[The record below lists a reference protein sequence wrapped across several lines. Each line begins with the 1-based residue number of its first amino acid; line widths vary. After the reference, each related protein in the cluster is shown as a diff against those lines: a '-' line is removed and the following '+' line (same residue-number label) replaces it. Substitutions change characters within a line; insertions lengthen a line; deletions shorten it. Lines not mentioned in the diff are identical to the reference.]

1 MSENRLEMAVLG
13 LVPALMRLIFILMVI
28 PSFVPTAYSGS
39 AGKITGRIVDGE
51 TNAPIALV
59 NVLIEGSTMG
69 AATDINGNYTILDV
83 PPGTYTLRASCVGY
97 QPVLYEQVKVSIDL
111 TTTIDFKLTQSN
123 VTLNEQV
130 VVAQR
135 PPITKDLT
143 SSTAIVDASKISQ
156 LPVTEFSQVLNL
168 QAGVVGGSVR
178 GGRAGEVVYAID
190 GVPLTDVYDGSTVI
204 NVNPSTIQEMQFVS
218 GAFNAEYGRALSAYV
233 NIATKDGGD
242 KLRGSVTSYLG
253 GYASSHADIFPFIDR
268 MNLLNTKNLE
278 GTLSGPLSKDVL
290 SFFADARYNYD
301 GGWLY
306 GKRVFNPWDIT
317 IDNGSNQPLET
328 RYTIQ
333 ATGDSSIVP
342 MNWNQSIYLLG
353 KVTYKPFI
361 DFRLTYSYI
370 LDRADFRL
378 YNHLF
383 SYNPDGDFTYYDNA
397 NTNSLSLTHTLSST
411 TFYQA
416 SFSYFFKDYKYY
428 VYSDVHDPR
437 YTNVLLLSQQP
448 QEVPSF
454 FTGGTQNENFRRTT
468 GSYNFKIDFT
478 SQITPQHQVKIGV
491 DLTRY
496 SLTLDDFYLLQ
507 SDTLLPPS
515 LSHDPF
521 IATEVPSPTDPNE
534 NLSINQ
540 YTHAPMEFSA
550 YAQDKIEFKA
560 IIVNVGIRFDY
571 FSPDGQTLNDPA
583 DPDIYHPLEPQHIVD
598 PLSARETYWY
608 KRAPSSYAISPRLG
622 VSFPIT
628 DRGAIHFSFGHFF
641 QVPNFEYLYQ
651 NPGYKFGPGT
661 GNLGIAGNPALQPEQ
676 TISGEVGIQQA
687 ITDDIKFDLTGYFRD
702 IRNLTGTRADQI
714 VLYGGS
720 AQYSQYVNS
729 DFGFVKGITLSIDK
743 QLSDNWSAT
752 LDYTLQTAQGD
763 ASDPAAI
770 RNELA
775 SGIQP
780 EVQLIPLN
788 WDQRH
793 TLNVTLSYVAPADW
807 GFSVIAKYGSGFP
820 YTPMQSINISD
831 LLTNSELKPSSL
843 DVDLRAYKDFT
854 LGSYRV
860 SMFARVYNILDAL
873 NQLNVYND
881 SGTADFTE
889 EKYVQDQQHL
899 PAIVNTVDQYY
910 TDPNYY
916 SEPRKLEIGFSLF
929 FN

>member
-1 MSENRLEMAVLG
+1 MSFAAIGVSLLLVTVVWIAPDAV
-13 LVPALMRLIFILMVI
+13 A
-28 PSFVPTAYSGS
+28 GS
-39 AGKITGRIVDGE
+39 AGKIKGKIVDTA
-51 TNAPIALV
+51 TNSPIALV
-59 NVLIEGSTMG
+59 NVLIEGTTMG
-69 AATDINGNYTILDV
+69 AATDVNGEYTILDV
-83 PPGTYTLRASCVGY
+83 PPGMYSLRASCVGY
-97 QPVLYEQVKVSIDL
+97 ETLVYEQVKVSIDL
-111 TTTIDFKLTQSN
+111 TTTIDFKLSQSN
-123 VTLNEQV
+123 VTLKEQV
-130 VVAQR
+130 VIAER

-143 SSTAIVDASKISQ
+143 SSTAIVDAASISK

-204 NVNPSTIQEMQFVS
+204 DVNPNTIQEMQFVS
-218 GAFNAEYGRALSAYV
+218 GAFNAEYGRALSGYV

-242 KLRGSVTSYLG
+242 RLRGSVTSYLG
-253 GYASSHADIFPFIDR
+253 GYASSHSDIFPFIDR
-268 MNLLNTKNLE
+268 VNALNTKDLE
-278 GTLSGPLSKDVL
+278 GTLNGPIAGNNL
-290 SFFADARYNYD
+290 SFFVDGRYSYD

-317 IDNGSNQPLET
+317 IDNGSNQPLES

-333 ATGDSSIVP
+333 STGDSAVVP
-342 MNWNQSIYLLG
+342 MNWNQSVYLLG
-353 KVTYKPFI
+353 KLTYKPFT
-361 DFRLTYSYI
+361 DVRVTYSYI
-370 LDRADFRL
+370 LDRRAFRL
-378 YNHLF
+378 YDHLF
-383 SYNPDGDFTYYDNA
+383 SYNPDGDFTYFDNA
-397 NTNSLSLTHTLSST
+397 NTNSLNITHTLSST

-416 SFSYFFKDYKYY
+416 SFSYFFKNFKYY

-437 YTNVLLLSQQP
+437 YTNVLLLTQEP

-454 FTGGTQNENFRRTT
+454 LTGGTQNENFRRTT
-468 GSYNFKIDFT
+468 GSYNIKLDLT
-478 SQITPQHQVKIGV
+478 SQVTDRHQVKVGV

-496 SLTLDDFYLLQ
+496 ALTLDDFNLLQ

-515 LSHDPF
+515 LSLNPF
-521 IATEVPSPTDPNE
+521 IATQVPDPTDPNQ
-534 NLSINQ
+534 NLSIHQ
-540 YTHAPMEFSA
+540 YVHNPLEFSA
-550 YAQDKIEFKA
+550 YAQDKIEFKS
-560 IIVNVGIRFDY
+560 IIVNVGVRFDY
-571 FSPDGQTLNDPA
+571 FSPDGETLNDPA
-583 DPDIYHPLEPQHIVD
+583 DPDIYHPLEPQHITD
-598 PLSARETYWY
+598 PLDVRETYWY

-628 DRGAIHFSFGHFF
+628 DRGAVHFSFGHFF

-651 NPGYKFGPGT
+651 NPGFKFGPGT
-661 GNLGIAGNPALQPEQ
+661 GNLGIAGNPALKPEQ

-714 VLYGGS
+714 IIYGGS

-743 QLSDNWSAT
+743 QFSDNWSASI
-752 LDYTLQTAQGD
+752 DYTLQTAQGD

-780 EVQLIPLN
+780 EVYLIPLD

-793 TLNVTLSYVAPADW
+793 TLNMTLSYATRAEW
-807 GFSVIAKYGSGFP
+807 GFSLIAKYGSGFP
-820 YTPMQSINISD
+820 YTPMQSVDISD
-831 LLTNSELKPSSL
+831 LLTNSELKPASF
-843 DVDLRAYKDFT
+843 DIDLRAYKDIT
-854 LGSYRV
+854 MGNYRLSV
-860 SMFARVYNILDAL
+860 FVRVYNLLDAL

-899 PAIVNTVDQYY
+899 PAIVNSVDQYY
-910 TDPNYY
+910 TDPSYY
-916 SEPRKLEIGFSLF
+916 QEPRKFEIGISVF